1 MNPFKPTAGKMPPV
15 LIGRQAIIDVFS
27 EGLENGAGAPG
38 RLMLIMGQRGYG
50 KTVMLTELSR
60 VAVKEGWVVISDTA
74 TEGLCDRLIDALA
87 PQKTHVQNTTIDPS
101 ISLAGLASIRVG
113 RVDLSSSSTSLDLRN
128 AIEKRLKKLPKGK
141 GIVFTIDETQ
151 AASNEE
157 LESIATAVQHIIRD
171 QDMSDLDDSEKKGIA
186 LVFASLPSIMD
197 EVLNDKVLTFLRRSL
212 HMQLRDIPA
221 IDIRDA
227 YVETVTA
234 SGKAISEDIALAAA
248 RISGGYPYMIQL
260 MGYYMWQAAER
271 RSSDVIEPE
280 DVERAQSDSLIA
292 FGDAVCAP
300 VFSSL
305 TDAQRGFVLHMAESV
320 DEEVSLQEIA
330 EKAQK
335 SSSWASKYRASLI
348 DDRVIEPAGRGKVQF
363 AIPHFREYLQR
374 RVER

>member
-1 MNPFKPTAGKMPPV
+1 
-15 LIGRQAIIDVFS
+15 
-27 EGLENGAGAPG
+27 
-38 RLMLIMGQRGYG
+38 
-50 KTVMLTELSR
+50 
-60 VAVKEGWVVISDTA
+60 
-74 TEGLCDRLIDALA
+74 
-87 PQKTHVQNTTIDPS
+87 
-101 ISLAGLASIRVG
+101 
-113 RVDLSSSSTSLDLRN
+113 
-128 AIEKRLKKLPKGK
+128 
-141 GIVFTIDETQ
+141 
-151 AASNEE
+151 
-157 LESIATAVQHIIRD
+157 
-171 QDMSDLDDSEKKGIA
+171 MSDLDDSEKKGIA

-212 HMQLRDIPA
+212 HMQLRDIPV

-227 YVETVTA
+227 YIETVTA

-248 RISGGYPYMIQL
+248 RISDGYPYMIQL

-292 FGDAVCAP
+292 FGDAVCVP

-305 TDAQRGFVLHMAESV
+305 TDAQREFVLHMAESV

-348 DDRVIEPAGRGKVQF
+348 DDRVIEPAGRGKVRF

-374 RVER
+374 RLER

>member
-38 RLMLIMGQRGYG
+38 RLMLVMGQRGYG

-74 TEGLCDRLIDALA
+74 TDGLCDRLIDALA
-87 PQKTHVQNTTIDPS
+87 PQKTRVQNTTIDPS

-227 YVETVTA
+227 YIETVTA

-248 RISGGYPYMIQL
+248 RISDGYPYMIQL

-305 TDAQRGFVLHMAESV
+305 TDAQREFVLHMAESV

-374 RVER
+374 RLER